1 MHRSTALATLL
12 IVTAALTAVQSLP
25 DMVGYLTAV
34 AAAGVV
40 GLAIFRDNDWS
51 LPVRAHPA
59 ILAPLVILW
68 IVFAVELVL
77 YPSAAAL
84 KRAPVYIAF
93 SAFFVFVVPAVI
105 PHAAIER
112 AVAGVT
118 AVAVLLAIPGALFGR
133 FWIGTLP
140 DPLFMF
146 PTGRLFID
154 VPGIDGIFVMKS
166 VFHTPNHLAYL
177 ALFGL
182 LGAAHRIVA
191 ARRGDSRTW
200 VWVLCGALSIL
211 GLSLTWG
218 RAVLLALA
226 CCFVLAV
233 VYHLVGFRAL
243 IASVGGLCVAAA
255 AGVVLVLVA
264 PDFWR
269 AIGPS
274 LTGRAAIWNAAFA
287 RIVERPLAGWG
298 FVNPR
303 RVGVPHTSIHNS
315 YLRLFFIGG
324 IIGGLAY
331 LALTLGAVW
340 TALSRVRAGTDLWVL
355 LWVVA
360 VLVSQVFQGTSIFGL
375 SLVSVLFALAVG
387 YVQPASAEWTL
398 ELSTATLPSWSRHST
413 DD

>member
-1 MHRSTALATLL
+1 MHRSTALALLL
-12 IVTAALTAVQSLP
+12 IVTAALTAVRSLP
-25 DMVGYLTAV
+25 DIIGYLTVVV
-34 AAAGVV
+34 AASVV
-40 GLAIFRDNDWS
+40 GLTILHDTDWS
-51 LPVRAHPA
+51 LPVRAYPA
-59 ILAPLVILW
+59 VLLPLVVLW
-68 IVFAVELVL
+68 IVFAAELAL

-84 KRAPVYIAF
+84 KRAPVFITF
-93 SAFFVFVVPAVI
+93 SAFFVLVVPAAV

-140 DPLFMF
+140 NPLVMF
-146 PTGRLFID
+146 PVGRLLID
-154 VPGIDGIFVMKS
+154 VPGIDGIHIMKS

-182 LGAAHRIVA
+182 LGAIHRATVA
-191 ARRGDSRTW
+191 RQNSGRVWLW
-200 VWVLCGALSIL
+200 VACGALAVL
-211 GLSLTWG
+211 ALALTWG

-233 VYHLVGFRAL
+233 VYHHVGFRAL
-243 IASVGGLCVAAA
+243 VVSVGGLYVAAA

-264 PDFWR
+264 PDFWQ

-274 LTGRAAIWNAAFA
+274 LTGRVAIWNSAFA

-303 RVGVPHTSIHNS
+303 QVGVLHSSIHNS
-315 YLRLFFIGG
+315 YLRLFFVGG

-340 TALSRVRAGTDLWVL
+340 AALSRVRAGTDLWVL

-360 VLVSQVFQGTSIFGL
+360 ALVSQIFEGTSVFGL
-375 SLVSVLFALAVG
+375 SLVSVLLALAVG
-387 YVQPASAEWTL
+387 YAQPAGAGEGVI
-398 ELSTATLPSWSRHST
+398 E
-413 DD
+413 